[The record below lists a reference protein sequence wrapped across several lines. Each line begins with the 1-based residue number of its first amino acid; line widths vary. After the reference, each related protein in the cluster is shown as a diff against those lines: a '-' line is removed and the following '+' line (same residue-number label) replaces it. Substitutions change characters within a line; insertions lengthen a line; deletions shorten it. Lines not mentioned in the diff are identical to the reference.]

1 MKSILSTLLCA
12 LCVLSLN
19 SCGDDENT
27 DSVWGNSEPP
37 PFRPYILEGG
47 RISDIGLYCVP
58 PNGGTG
64 ETWYDYYK
72 GTKTLTNYSDAE
84 FILMPNTNAWV
95 YNTDDLEEWTAIS
108 KLENKYQEEKTL
120 FMYEDY
126 KECIKHAVTWWPDY
140 FSAYINGDVT
150 IVCDKTLWGEAP
162 GTNLIGH
169 FIDRH
174 HTPCM
179 PVGIE
184 NPALACRFGE
194 KIPENLQERLING
207 AWVKTKYILKFT
219 TEPTE
224 KYSELTFHLT
234 MPMRI
239 EHIRD
244 YAVAKYKGEDAVP
257 VFTNHMFETDCKILF
272 EW

>member
-1 MKSILSTLLCA
+1 M
-12 LCVLSLN
+12 
-19 SCGDDENT
+19 
-27 DSVWGNSEPP
+27 
-37 PFRPYILEGG
+37 
-47 RISDIGLYCVP
+47 
-58 PNGGTG
+58 
-64 ETWYDYYK
+64 
-72 GTKTLTNYSDAE
+72 
-84 FILMPNTNAWV
+84 
-95 YNTDDLEEWTAIS
+95 
-108 KLENKYQEEKTL
+108 ENKYQEEKTL